1 MEPTRVGGFERD
13 TEFAAALKGGSAQAL
28 ESLYD
33 RYSRLAFGLAF
44 RIMNDS
50 GAAEDVVQE
59 AFVNAWRNANAY
71 DPGRGSLRSWL
82 LTIVRNRAIDQL
94 RGSRQRVTEAPLEG
108 DERQAGS
115 ADVFDLVSAQ
125 AERREI
131 RDGVA
136 ALPEAQRRTLELAYF
151 GGLTHVE
158 IALRMGVPLGTV
170 KGRMRIGL
178 ERLRRYLEAKGIEP

>member
-1 MEPTRVGGFERD
+1 VGGLEAD
-13 TEFAAALKGGSAQAL
+13 SELAAALRLGSAAAL

-33 RYSRLAFGLAF
+33 RYSRLAYGLAY

-50 GAAEDVVQE
+50 AAAEDVVQE

-82 LTIVRNRAIDQL
+82 LAIVRNRAIDRL
-94 RGSRQRVTEAPLEG
+94 RGSRLRVAEAPLEG
-108 DERQAGS
+108 GEPEAES
-115 ADVFDLVSAQ
+115 ADVSDLVSAQ
-125 AERREI
+125 AEGREI

-178 ERLRRYLEAKGIEP
+178 ERLRRYLEARGIEP